1 MLEGTAMP
9 SSMIDLDHPRK
20 HAIAAMQA
28 SVPMDLWQQNA
39 EFVQHLR
46 TIIAAHPVARNV
58 AIEVLNRGELDLAS
72 MRQIH
77 LEYRH
82 AIVQVFTDALLAAQM
97 QTRQLEPRLH
107 PGAKLAPRFLITL
120 NDLDEFGFR
129 PGSDADGYYRGNPT
143 YAHYPLF
150 ERVLDDYGI
159 TQTERKAYVP
169 SRIARA
175 VRAFLERS
183 YRNYLDVTALL
194 AVAEEEVV
202 LFSPPLRSATKALN
216 IDVSDGYYFV
226 HGVSS
231 DDTAEAADDDHEN
244 DLWLILT
251 QALTV
256 DQYAR
261 IETICLQYCEL
272 WDRFWTFQMSRATSR
287 RRARHT
293 HRPAHTSVVGSEHW
307 VAF

>member
-1 MLEGTAMP
+1 MP

-20 HAIAAMQA
+20 KAITVMQA
-28 SVPMDLWQQNA
+28 SVPVELWRQNA
-39 EFVQHLR
+39 DFVKHLR
-46 TIIAAHPVARNV
+46 EVIAAHPVTRHV
-58 AIEVLNRGELDLAS
+58 AIEVLSRGELDAIS
-72 MRQIH
+72 MRRIH

-82 AIVQVFTDALLAAQM
+82 AIVQIFTDALLAAQM

-129 PGSDADGYYRGNPT
+129 PGSDADGYYRGNPV

-159 TQTERKAYVP
+159 TQAERKAHVP
-169 SRIARA
+169 SRIAHA
-175 VRAFLERS
+175 VRSFLERS

-202 LFSPPLRSATKALN
+202 LFSPPLRAATKALN
-216 IDVSDGYYFV
+216 VDVSDGYYFV

-231 DDTAEAADDDHEN
+231 DDSAEAADDDHEN

-251 QALTV
+251 QALTP
-256 DQYAR
+256 DQYTR
-261 IETICLQYCEL
+261 IETLCLQYCQL
-272 WDRFWTFQMSRATSR
+272 WDRFWTFQMSRATSQ
-287 RRARHT
+287 RRARRSHRST
-293 HRPAHTSVVGSEHW
+293 HASVVGSEHW

>member
-1 MLEGTAMP
+1 MQ

-20 HAIAAMQA
+20 NAIAVMQA
-28 SVPMDLWQQNA
+28 SVPVELWRQNA
-39 EFVQHLR
+39 SFVQRLR
-46 TIIAAHPVARNV
+46 EVIANHPVTRHI
-58 AIEVLNRGELDLAS
+58 AIGVLQRGELDPAS
-72 MRQIH
+72 MCRIH

-82 AIVQVFTDALLAAQM
+82 AIVQIFTDALLAAQM

-107 PGAKLAPRFLITL
+107 PGAKLAPRFLMTL

-129 PGSDADGYYRGNPT
+129 PGSDADGYYRGNPM

-159 TQTERKAYVP
+159 TQAERKAYVP

-175 VRAFLERS
+175 VRSFLERS

-202 LFSPPLRSATKALN
+202 LFSPALRTATKALN

-231 DDTAEAADDDHEN
+231 DYSAEAADDDHEN
-244 DLWLILT
+244 DLWLVLT
-251 QALTV
+251 QALTP
-256 DQYAR
+256 DQQAR
-261 IETICLQYCEL
+261 IETLCLHYCDL

-287 RRARHT
+287 RRARRT
-293 HRPAHTSVVGSEHW
+293 HRPAGTSVVGSEHW

>member
-1 MLEGTAMP
+1 MH
-9 SSMIDLDHPRK
+9 SSMLDLDHPRTK
-20 HAIAAMQA
+20 AISTMQA
-28 SVPMDLWQQNA
+28 SVPADLWQQNA
-39 EFVQHLR
+39 AFVQGLR
-46 TIIAAHPVARNV
+46 QTIANHPVARHV
-58 AIEVLNRGELDLAS
+58 AIEVLNRGELDATS
-72 MRQIH
+72 MRRIH

-82 AIVQVFTDALLAAQM
+82 AIVQIFTDALLAAQM

-129 PGSDADGYYRGNPT
+129 PGSDKDGYYRGNPA

-159 TQTERKAYVP
+159 TLQERQAYVP
-169 SRIARA
+169 SRNARA

-183 YRNYLDVTALL
+183 YRHYLDVTALL

-202 LFSPPLRSATKALN
+202 LFSPPLRTATGALG

-226 HGVSS
+226 HGIST
-231 DDTAEAADDDHEN
+231 DADAEAADDDHEN

-251 QALTV
+251 QALTPE
-256 DQYAR
+256 QYGR
-261 IETICLQYCEL
+261 IETLCLQYCDL
-272 WDRFWTFQMSRATSR
+272 WDRFWTFQMNKARPWR
-287 RRARHT
+287 RVRARRVST
-293 HRPAHTSVVGSEHW
+293 KAQRTDFERRPA
-307 VAF
+307 F